1 MEMKEEE
8 DKNEMKTGKKKNI
21 NIITD
26 SENIEKPSKKIK
38 EESSKEIKEELS
50 KEIKE
55 KSSKEIKEELP
66 NKLKKNYLKKLK
78 KNQVKKLKK
87 NYLKKLYLILKNL
100 LFQYK
105 CLFLSMKL

>member
-1 MEMKEEE
+1 MKMKEEKN
-8 DKNEMKTGKKKNI
+8 KNEIKTGKKKNI
-21 NIITD
+21 NKLITD

-38 EESSKEIKEELS
+38 EESS

-78 KNQVKKLKK
+78 KNQVK
-87 NYLKKLYLILKNL
+87 
-100 LFQYK
+100 
-105 CLFLSMKL
+105 

>member
-1 MEMKEEE
+1 MKEEE

-21 NIITD
+21 NKLITD
-26 SENIEKPSKKIK
+26 SENIEKPSKKLK
-38 EESSKEIKEELS
+38 KNHLK
-50 KEIKE
+50 
-55 KSSKEIKEELP
+55 
-66 NKLKKNYLKKLK
+66 KLKKNYLKKLK

>member
-21 NIITD
+21 NKLITD

-55 KSSKEIKEELP
+55 KPSKEIK
-66 NKLKKNYLKKLK
+66 
-78 KNQVKKLKK
+78 
-87 NYLKKLYLILKNL
+87 
-100 LFQYK
+100 
-105 CLFLSMKL
+105 

>member
-1 MEMKEEE
+1 MKWKQE
-8 DKNEMKTGKKKNI
+8 KKNI
-21 NIITD
+21 NKLITD

-66 NKLKKNYLKKLK
+66 NKLKKNYLKKL
-78 KNQVKKLKK
+78 
-87 NYLKKLYLILKNL
+87 YLILQNL

-105 CLFLSMKL
+105 CLVLSMKL